1 MHRIW
6 QKGLKYAVAFAL
18 GYQGTKII
26 SRRFIKN
33 TVQNTLKTLI
43 TDPYEENLW
52 ELVSSTTRSTPQ
64 VIVETNLRA
73 VEGKVIERPLGTHK
87 KFPSLDQL
95 MFSIGQFHAMPTPL
109 EIPVDTKVM
118 IGKRCKK
125 PLIIDIPIMVSAM
138 AYGEALSEKA
148 KVALAKGATMAGTA
162 INSGEGPFLMTE
174 RIAANKFIFQYNR
187 GNWSK
192 EPAILQQADAI
203 EIQFGQGAIGGAGH
217 KLDSSKID
225 RALRK
230 GFGLIPGQDAIV
242 HSRQPEINHP
252 AELPKLVQKL
262 KGIAGDIPIG
272 AKIGA
277 GKYLEKDLEW
287 LAGANIDFVT
297 VEGGEGATKGSAP
310 ILQDDFGVPSIF
322 AINRA
327 ANYLRKHN
335 LQDRISLIAAGKMR
349 TPGDVLKALALG
361 ADAVYMGTMALFAVS
376 HSQSIKVLPFEPP
389 TQLVWYDGKYQKKFK
404 VNEGA
409 KSLANFLT
417 SCNAEI
423 IEGVRALG
431 KTSIKEVSKEDL
443 FALDELTAK
452 GIEVP
457 LAYQEYSP
465 DLR

>member
-1 MHRIW
+1 MNAIPPRTTIARSAEVDHDPAETQDW
-6 QKGLKYAVAFAL
+6 LAAL
-18 GYQGTKII
+18 ESLFRTEGAA
-26 SRRFIKN
+26 RARFILDRLERRSKEIGILDEALPYSPYRN
-33 TVQNTLKTLI
+33 TV
-43 TDPYEENLW
+43 
-52 ELVSSTTRSTPQ
+52 
-64 VIVETNLRA
+64 
-73 VEGKVIERPLGTHK
+73 
-87 KFPSLDQL
+87 
-95 MFSIGQFHAMPTPL
+95 PL
-109 EIPVDTKVM
+109 EKQPRYPGD
-118 IGKRCKK
+118 
-125 PLIIDIPIMVSAM
+125 LDIEERLTSIMRWNALAMVVRANM
-138 AYGEALSEKA
+138 AYGLGLSETFKLA
-148 KVALAKGATMAGTA
+148 IAKGATLAGTA
-162 INSGEGPFLMTE
+162 TNTGQGPWLEAE
-174 RIAANKFIFQYNR
+174 RKLAKHL
-187 GNWSK
+187 
-192 EPAILQQADAI
+192 ILQYSRTSWNKDPKVIKQAEAI

>member
-1 MHRIW
+1 
-6 QKGLKYAVAFAL
+6 
-18 GYQGTKII
+18 
-26 SRRFIKN
+26 
-33 TVQNTLKTLI
+33 
-43 TDPYEENLW
+43 
-52 ELVSSTTRSTPQ
+52 
-64 VIVETNLRA
+64 
-73 VEGKVIERPLGTHK
+73 
-87 KFPSLDQL
+87 
-95 MFSIGQFHAMPTPL
+95 
-109 EIPVDTKVM
+109 
-118 IGKRCKK
+118 
-125 PLIIDIPIMVSAM
+125 
-138 AYGEALSEKA
+138 
-148 KVALAKGATMAGTA
+148 
-162 INSGEGPFLMTE
+162 
-174 RIAANKFIFQYNR
+174 
-187 GNWSK
+187 
-192 EPAILQQADAI
+192 
-203 EIQFGQGAIGGAGH
+203 
-217 KLDSSKID
+217 
-225 RALRK
+225 
-230 GFGLIPGQDAIV
+230 
-242 HSRQPEINHP
+242 
-252 AELPKLVQKL
+252 
-262 KGIAGDIPIG
+262 
-272 AKIGA
+272 
-277 GKYLEKDLEW
+277 
-287 LAGANIDFVT
+287 
-297 VEGGEGATKGSAP
+297 
-310 ILQDDFGVPSIF
+310 LQDDFGVPSIF